1 MDISL
6 SRPFMSSTLPP
17 LEEMNKIIGNQMH
30 KLVSI
35 LKLMTGMSTCTLK
48 TSGNITVYKILL
60 IIKIRYDK
68 SMNSYS
74 RYKNIYVFT
83 YCAQVWNA
91 DGSIC
96 LNSFKNSVPFL
107 FPFWRTSLARYM
119 NVSLLLCLAANKQ
132 KQK

>member
-17 LEEMNKIIGNQMH
+17 LEETNKIIGNQMH

-74 RYKNIYVFT
+74 RYKNIYLFT
-83 YCAQVWNA
+83 YCAQV
-91 DGSIC
+91 
-96 LNSFKNSVPFL
+96 
-107 FPFWRTSLARYM
+107 
-119 NVSLLLCLAANKQ
+119 
-132 KQK
+132 

>member
-17 LEEMNKIIGNQMH
+17 LEETNKIIGNQMH

-35 LKLMTGMSTCTLK
+35 LKLMTGMSTRTLK

-60 IIKIRYDK
+60 IIKIRHDK

-83 YCAQVWNA
+83 YCAQV
-91 DGSIC
+91 
-96 LNSFKNSVPFL
+96 
-107 FPFWRTSLARYM
+107 
-119 NVSLLLCLAANKQ
+119 
-132 KQK
+132 